1 MDMHRCGLLFLR
13 AVQRASQHKC
23 KDITFCVSIVDFN
36 QLDCPKFKDQRRT
49 INCCVIG
56 KINKVAELGAFSLA
70 ALTTC

>member
-56 KINKVAELGAFSLA
+56 KINKVAELCAFSLA